1 MTLES
6 RLKKLELNLKK
17 PVKKIHLLGWANC
30 TWTKSEGLEKLVTES
45 KQEFID
51 RVIRLSKKQFIWFD

>member
-1 MTLES
+1 MNLES
-6 RLKKLELNLKK
+6 RLKKLEVTLKK
-17 PVKKIHLLGWANC
+17 PVKEIYLFGWANW
-30 TWTKSEGLEKLVTES
+30 TWTKSEGLEKLPTES